1 VASALKKVFRFE
13 THHRILVYTI
23 ILIATIVFVRSA
35 VKLYDPNPIFFNL
48 QLHHFDYGL
57 FMLLIIVKLLL
68 FGGRKLDGLYLV
80 LAAVASG
87 LVIDEY
93 VFIRQ
98 SIVESANG
106 VKIYDSTLPSVL
118 IAILIGVLVTLFI
131 GSLTKRNKT

>member
-1 VASALKKVFRFE
+1 
-13 THHRILVYTI
+13 
-23 ILIATIVFVRSA
+23 
-35 VKLYDPNPIFFNL
+35 
-48 QLHHFDYGL
+48 
-57 FMLLIIVKLLL
+57 MLLIIVKLLL